1 MSPKMVFHEVF
12 PRERVL
18 SMILPKSVLGQLT
31 RKHQL
36 LQYPLEDSKCKQ
48 VMNIL
53 KKIVLNM
60 KDVKIKKCIIIKA
73 TPCTHSS
80 DKVTSFFVV

>member
-60 KDVKIKKCIIIKA
+60 KDVKIKKVYNNKSN
-73 TPCTHSS
+73 PLYPL
-80 DKVTSFFVV
+80 FR

>member
-1 MSPKMVFHEVF
+1 
-12 PRERVL
+12 
-18 SMILPKSVLGQLT
+18 MILPKSVLGQLT

-36 LQYPLEDSKCKQ
+36 LQYPLEDSQCKQ

-60 KDVKIKKCIIIKA
+60 KDVKMKNMHNNN
-73 TPCTHSS
+73 PCTYSS
-80 DKVTSFFVV
+80 DKVTPFLVV